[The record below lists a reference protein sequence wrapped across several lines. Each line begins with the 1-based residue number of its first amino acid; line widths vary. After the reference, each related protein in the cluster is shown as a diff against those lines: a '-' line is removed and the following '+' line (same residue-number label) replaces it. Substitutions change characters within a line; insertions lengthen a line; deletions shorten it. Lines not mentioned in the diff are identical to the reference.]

1 MGTHS
6 SQAVKMFRLACLFLL
21 IAAAF
26 AVEEQ
31 MKVEVEAKPFVPYM
45 LATSPQ
51 RSPYYSMLYN
61 PFSFVGYTNPQVEM
75 FPHQL
80 SVMKAFAGKKGGMM
94 GMKQGMNM
102 YPGYAGIN
110 AHIGGAYAG
119 ANVGPM
125 GAHAGM
131 GYNPWPRCTKSIMF
145 PWLPMFSR
153 LLDSR
158 VFHAAK
164 HMRIDRLCTPA
175 CLAQQYGPK

>member
-1 MGTHS
+1 MGINTRAMK
-6 SQAVKMFRLACLFLL
+6 AVYAL
-21 IAAAF
+21 IALVFVAAAF

-31 MKVEVEAKPFVPYM
+31 MKVEVKAKPFVPYM

-51 RSPYYSMLYN
+51 LSPYYSMLYN
-61 PFSFVGYTNPQVEM
+61 PFSFVGDTNPQVEM

-131 GYNPWPRCTKSIMF
+131 GYNPMASM
-145 PWLPMFSR
+145 
-153 LLDSR
+153 
-158 VFHAAK
+158 
-164 HMRIDRLCTPA
+164 
-175 CLAQQYGPK
+175 Y

>member
-1 MGTHS
+1 MGHKP
-6 SQAVKMFRLACLFLL
+6 VKMFRLACLFLL

-51 RSPYYSMLYN
+51 LSPYYSMLYN

-102 YPGYAGIN
+102 YPG
-110 AHIGGAYAG
+110 
-119 ANVGPM
+119 ANIGPM

-131 GYNPWPRCTKSIMF
+131 GYNPMASM
-145 PWLPMFSR
+145 
-153 LLDSR
+153 
-158 VFHAAK
+158 
-164 HMRIDRLCTPA
+164 
-175 CLAQQYGPK
+175 Y

>member
-1 MGTHS
+1 MG
-6 SQAVKMFRLACLFLL
+6 ACAMKLLLCLAALL
-21 IAAAF
+21 ATAC
-26 AVEEQ
+26 AVENQ

-45 LATSPQ
+45 MATSPSL
-51 RSPYYSMLYN
+51 SPYYSMLYN

-94 GMKQGMNM
+94 GTKPGMNM

-119 ANVGPM
+119 ANIGPM

-131 GYNPWPRCTKSIMF
+131 GYNPMASM
-145 PWLPMFSR
+145 
-153 LLDSR
+153 
-158 VFHAAK
+158 
-164 HMRIDRLCTPA
+164 
-175 CLAQQYGPK
+175 Y